1 MKRINKK
8 LVLMFAFVFCVM
20 FMGHIYA
27 ASASISA
34 NKTKATVG
42 DSVKVTVTVKAAAW
56 NLGVSGSATGSI
68 IGYNDEGV
76 NQTVTKTY
84 TISTSNAG
92 TYTVYLTGD
101 ITDENDTNTDI
112 NKSVTITVNK
122 KETTTNNTTTNK
134 NNTTTNTTTNKNNT
148 NKNNN
153 TTTTTKKSS
162 NANLSKITLGVEGL
176 SFNKSQTTYN
186 VKVGED
192 VDKLTMSVTT
202 EDSKATYTITG
213 NKDFKAGVNVVKI
226 IVTAEDGTTKTYKI
240 NVEKEGNIEESSSAL
255 VNLII
260 ENMKF
265 TEDFSK
271 TVTEYIGSNMKYTE
285 KLNILPYTEAEE
297 ATYEIIGNENLKEG
311 ENEIIIKVTS
321 KDKSTTTEYKVKFD
335 MLSLEETNN
344 MVSSENVN
352 IYAENNKVDDTN
364 WKTELWN
371 TVKENA
377 TIILLYFLA
386 LIEFLQVVYL
396 YTKLKEV
403 NPDEVTI
410 KRRKKNK

>member
-1 MKRINKK
+1 MKNKIVK
-8 LVLMFAFVFCVM
+8 ITFLLMFCVIL
-20 FMGHIYA
+20 GSTIYA
-27 ASASISA
+27 TTFNISGASSGEPNSKVTITISGDFVGRVNLSVSNGTLSASKVWIENNSQ
-34 NKTKATVG
+34 T
-42 DSVKVTVTVKAAAW
+42 VTVT
-56 NLGVSGSATGSI
+56 LGESGTTSITATPFKVSNQEGEI
-68 IGYNDEGV
+68 ISV
-76 NQTVTKTY
+76 NEK
-84 TISTSNAG
+84 
-92 TYTVYLTGD
+92 
-101 ITDENDTNTDI
+101 
-112 NKSVTITVNK
+112 NKSISIKK
-122 KETTTNNTTTNK
+122 KETTTNTTTNK

-148 NKNNN
+148 NKNN

-265 TEDFSK
+265 TEDFNK

-321 KDKSTTTEYKVKFD
+321 KDKSTTTEYKVKFN

-352 IYAENNKVDDTN
+352 IYAENNKADDTN
-364 WKTELWN
+364 WQAELWN